1 MSQRKLGLKSS
12 QRKAVL
18 KNSVISLIES
28 EKITTTEV
36 RAKEIRKMMDKMIT
50 LGKKG
55 DLHSRRQAMAFIT
68 SDSAVDKLF
77 SDLAGRYADRQ
88 GGYTRIIK
96 TGYRKGDGAP
106 MAILEL
112 VD

>member
-1 MSQRKLGLKSS
+1 MSQRKLGLASS

-18 KNSVISLIES
+18 KNSVISLIEA
-28 EKITTTEV
+28 EKITTTEA
-36 RAKEIRKMMDKMIT
+36 RAKEIRKVTEKMIT

-55 DLHSRRQAMAFIT
+55 DLHSRRQALSYIT
-68 SDSAVDKLF
+68 NDSAVEKLF
-77 SDLAGRYADRQ
+77 ADIASRYADRQ

-106 MAILEL
+106 MVILEL